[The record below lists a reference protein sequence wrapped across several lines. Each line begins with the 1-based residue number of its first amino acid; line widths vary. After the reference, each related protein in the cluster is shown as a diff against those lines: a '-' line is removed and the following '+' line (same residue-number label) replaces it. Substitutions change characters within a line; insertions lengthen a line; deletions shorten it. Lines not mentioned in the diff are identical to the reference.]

1 MEIIYRTFDG
11 KEFDNEADACYH
23 EACAFEGVKMWNR
36 EGKLVN
42 ETASAFVLYLESEE
56 ANEAFFT
63 LADRQGDRGIAGL
76 VRGEDYGLFFWNE
89 GNEEYQFLCE
99 DEILALTAAGN
110 YLKSRKDEE

>member
-23 EACAFEGVKMWNR
+23 EACAFDGVKMWNR
-36 EGKLVN
+36 DGKLVD
-42 ETASAFVLYLESEE
+42 ETSSAFVLYLENEA

-63 LADRQGDRGIAGL
+63 LADKQGDHGIAGL
-76 VRGEDYGLFFWNE
+76 TKGEDCGLFFWNE
-89 GNEEYQFLCE
+89 WAEAYQFLGY